1 MFLFLILFLFLIFN
15 YKIEIE
21 IGYLV
26 ILIIKYITIIN
37 MDNNEEE
44 FEIWVY
50 PKKRDKKEIKVEV
63 KIENVITI
71 QNFTQSQSHGLFWD
85 NEIRVQVFG
94 LSQCINDTKKYD
106 IDAEENKFD
115 PLENISIK
123 TSSNN
128 NIDCGDILRFFNG
141 DFTKR
146 YTIILIRYVQ
156 KDNHKCVKEI
166 IEIAYTSAL
175 RDHLFGSITLDV
187 LQQYVDFVKAIP
199 SGPVAEEIKKE
210 YKLRKSALQKDFN
223 MAINISP
230 KVDSGSQ
237 RRVQCSI
244 PKVDNLLAQF
254 PEIVIS
260 RSSESVVRNIPI
272 TKEIQSAARVRNK
285 KIKSESISEFK

>member
-1 MFLFLILFLFLIFN
+1 
-15 YKIEIE
+15 
-21 IGYLV
+21 
-26 ILIIKYITIIN
+26 
-37 MDNNEEE
+37 MDNDEEE

-50 PKKRDKKEIKVEV
+50 PKKKSKEIIKEIKT
-63 KIENVITI
+63 IE
-71 QNFTQSQSHGLFWD
+71 NFTQSQSHGLFWD

-166 IEIAYTSAL
+166 IEIAYTLAL
-175 RDHLFGSITLDV
+175 RDHLFGSITLDI

-199 SGPVAEEIKKE
+199 SGPVVFC
-210 YKLRKSALQKDFN
+210 KLHVLSHLFN
-223 MAINISP
+223 KFFFIDCWTKLD
-230 KVDSGSQ
+230 KVM
-237 RRVQCSI
+237 RLNTFFI
-244 PKVDNLLAQF
+244 
-254 PEIVIS
+254 
-260 RSSESVVRNIPI
+260 
-272 TKEIQSAARVRNK
+272 
-285 KIKSESISEFK
+285 

>member
-1 MFLFLILFLFLIFN
+1 M
-15 YKIEIE
+15 
-21 IGYLV
+21 
-26 ILIIKYITIIN
+26 
-37 MDNNEEE
+37 NNDEEE

-50 PKKRDKKEIKVEV
+50 PKKKSKEKEKEIKT
-63 KIENVITI
+63 IE
-71 QNFTQSQSHGLFWD
+71 NFTQSQSHGLFWD
-85 NEIRVQVFG
+85 NEIRFQVFG
-94 LSQCINDTKKYD
+94 LNQCINDTKKYD

-115 PLENISIK
+115 PLENVSIK

-141 DFTKR
+141 NFTKK
-146 YTIILIRYVQ
+146 YTIILIRYLQ
-156 KDNHKCVKEI
+156 KDNYKCVKEI

-175 RDHLFGSITLDV
+175 RDYLFGTITLDV

-199 SGPVAEEIKKE
+199 NGPVSEEIKKE
-210 YKLRKSALQKDFN
+210 YKLRKSELQKDFN

-260 RSSESVVRNIPI
+260 RSSESIVRNVPI
-272 TKEIQSAARVRNK
+272 TKEIQSLARIRNK
-285 KIKSESISEFK
+285 KLKVI